1 MDLPGLK
8 QPQEQEIKADP
19 SAQLRLLDVQELDSK
34 LDALAHQRR
43 TVPEIEKIQGL
54 LRERSEVDDE
64 ARDLRVEVDDL
75 TAEQKKADRD
85 VESVK
90 ARRERDQNMLD
101 SGAIANP
108 KDAERMLHEL
118 ASLERRISDLEDV
131 EIEVMERLETAQTE
145 LAKRTEKLA
154 EINAWGKELVPARD
168 QKLAELDEQIAETT
182 TERELTAK
190 DVPADLLGVYTKLR
204 EQKGGVGAAL
214 LRARQCGGCM
224 LTLDALVLKDIAAR
238 ADDDVVRCEECNR
251 ILVRTHESGLAAAVA
266 ND

>member
-90 ARRERDQNMLD
+90 AQVAPENWCTCPRG
-101 SGAIANP
+101 GAP
-108 KDAERMLHEL
+108 
-118 ASLERRISDLEDV
+118 
-131 EIEVMERLETAQTE
+131 TAAQQR
-145 LAKRTEKLA
+145 K
-154 EINAWGKELVPARD
+154 
-168 QKLAELDEQIAETT
+168 
-182 TERELTAK
+182 
-190 DVPADLLGVYTKLR
+190 
-204 EQKGGVGAAL
+204 
-214 LRARQCGGCM
+214 
-224 LTLDALVLKDIAAR
+224 
-238 ADDDVVRCEECNR
+238 
-251 ILVRTHESGLAAAVA
+251 
-266 ND
+266 